1 MNENP
6 TIASEPVRDDFFTRA
21 WAIYRLCVE
30 QNYLWH
36 RQLGQTLTG
45 ILNSHFPSTK
55 PLRFLDLAC
64 GDANTTAKI
73 LEGRPLS
80 SYVGVDRSAVALG
93 FAKTNLAGLRGE
105 VRLIEGDFVEY
116 VQQSAETFDL
126 IYLGLSAH
134 HLDEP
139 GLTRLFTGVRAR
151 LAEDG
156 LFAAYEPFTLA
167 DETHAEHFARF
178 SEILHRDY
186 TAMTAE
192 QRAEV
197 AQHVGTQDFPRPVS
211 RWNELTAEVGF
222 LPGRRVMKSPDRL
235 YELLVYVPKTV
246 GK

>member
-6 TIASEPVRDDFFTRA
+6 TIASEPVQDDFFTRA
-21 WAIYRLCVE
+21 WAIYRLCVD

-36 RQLGQTLTG
+36 RQLGQTLTR
-45 ILNSHFPSTK
+45 ILDSHFPPHK

-64 GDANTTAKI
+64 GDANTTGKI
-73 LEGRPLS
+73 LQGRPLS

-93 FAKTNLAGLRGE
+93 LAKTSLAGLRGT
-105 VRLIEGDFVEY
+105 VRLIEGDFVDY
-116 VQQSAETFDL
+116 VQHSAETFDL
-126 IYLGLSAH
+126 VYLGLSAH

-156 LFAAYEPFTLA
+156 LFASYEPFTLA
-167 DETHAEHFARF
+167 DETHADHFARF
-178 SEILHRDY
+178 CEILNRDY
-186 TAMTAE
+186 TAMTPE

-197 AQHVGTQDFPRPVS
+197 AQHVGNQDFPRPVA

-222 LPGRRVMKSPDRL
+222 LPAQRVLKSPDRL
-235 YELLVYVPKTV
+235 YELLVYVPNQR
-246 GK
+246 GE